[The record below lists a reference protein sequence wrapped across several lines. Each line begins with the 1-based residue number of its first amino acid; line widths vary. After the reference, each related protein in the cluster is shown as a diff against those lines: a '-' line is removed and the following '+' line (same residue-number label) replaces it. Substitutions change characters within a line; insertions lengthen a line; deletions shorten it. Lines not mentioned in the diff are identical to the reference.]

1 MQIHL
6 SQNQKQTK
14 CQCILHTDNTKYAN
28 IYMNLLTTRQDLK
41 VVSNFSTYSPQLRRI
56 L

>member
-14 CQCILHTDNTKYAN
+14 CQCILHTDNTKNAN
-28 IYMNLLTTRQDLK
+28 I
-41 VVSNFSTYSPQLRRI
+41 
-56 L
+56 